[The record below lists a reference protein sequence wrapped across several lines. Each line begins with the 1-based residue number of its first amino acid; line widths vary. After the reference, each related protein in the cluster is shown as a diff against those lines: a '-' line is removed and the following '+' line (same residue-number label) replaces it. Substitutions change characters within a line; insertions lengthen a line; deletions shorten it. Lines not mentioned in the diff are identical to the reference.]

1 MNYLITESQLDRM
14 VFKYLDSRNFILIDN
29 NAVGIASIYFAN
41 SEDDEL
47 AQIRYDE
54 DYALCYINMDL
65 NKEVSSI
72 FSLGRESSQEV
83 IAKWVEKTL
92 ETKVKKTT
100 DAYMNIDNWLR
111 IPN

>member
-14 VFKYLDSRNFILIDN
+14 VFKYLDSRNFIVKGNDTSLFFI
-29 NAVGIASIYFAN
+29 N
-41 SEDDEL
+41 SEDDDL

-54 DYALCYINMDL
+54 DDELCYINIDL

-72 FSLGRESSQEV
+72 FSLGRDTSQRV
-83 IAKWVEKTL
+83 ISKWVENTL
-92 ETKVKKTT
+92 QMKVTKTT
-100 DAYMNIDNWLR
+100 DAYSNIDKWLR